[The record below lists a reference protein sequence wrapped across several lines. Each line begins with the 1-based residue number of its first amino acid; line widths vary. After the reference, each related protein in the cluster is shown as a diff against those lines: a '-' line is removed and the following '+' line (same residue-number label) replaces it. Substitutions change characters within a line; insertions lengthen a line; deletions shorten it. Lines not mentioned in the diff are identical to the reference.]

1 MLSQDSIEKLANHL
15 RAEGTPE
22 SHALLTQIQTE
33 LEQDARR
40 QELSV
45 QVVNSVLNLLV
56 QFGHPEAKVG
66 DTLRDLL
73 DVQSWSS
80 VMPSE
85 EDISATGLV
94 SKVLYALEAYH
105 EHQFDASIDALAEAV
120 QIFRILWG
128 KRPNCRSSLRND
140 GTNEALRQAS
150 AQYTGDPIATD
161 NRCCEHWRAQYLPRA
176 LSSSTHFMLYNEQWR
191 LQSLRK

>member
-45 QVVNSVLNLLV
+45 QAVNSVLNLLV

-73 DVQSWSS
+73 NVQSWSS

-85 EDISATGLV
+85 EDINATGLV
-94 SKVLYALEAYH
+94 PKCSTHSKPITNINLMPRLMPLQRRYKSSESY
-105 EHQFDASIDALAEAV
+105 
-120 QIFRILWG
+120 G
-128 KRPNCRSSLRND
+128 KRPNCRSSRRND
-140 GTNEALRQAS
+140 GTNEALRRLPP
-150 AQYTGDPIATD
+150 QYWRSYR
-161 NRCCEHWRAQYLPRA
+161 NR
-176 LSSSTHFMLYNEQWR
+176 
-191 LQSLRK
+191 